1 MAIKEHCSSSSIE
14 LIREE
19 AQTAKEEEEE
29 EGEKEG
35 EAIAK
40 NLIVGAQFHSQAVN
54 VAVIADA
61 AAATD
66 NALIGGAV
74 MVAEIAAAESRK
86 QKRQKCD

>member
-1 MAIKEHCSSSSIE
+1 MAIKEHCSSSIE

-19 AQTAKEEEEE
+19 AQTTKEEEEE

-61 AAATD
+61 TAAATD

-74 MVAEIAAAESRK
+74 MVAEIAPAKNR
-86 QKRQKCD
+86 KRQKCD

>member
-19 AQTAKEEEEE
+19 AQTAKEEEE

-61 AAATD
+61 ADTTD

-86 QKRQKCD
+86 GKSAIK